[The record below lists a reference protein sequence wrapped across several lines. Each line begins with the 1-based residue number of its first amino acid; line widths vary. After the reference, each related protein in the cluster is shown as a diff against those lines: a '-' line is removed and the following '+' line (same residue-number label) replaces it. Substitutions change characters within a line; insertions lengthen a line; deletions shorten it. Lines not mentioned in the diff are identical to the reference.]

1 VSNNSKRPISAQ
13 AKDRAIDSIDNE
25 TKNDLPKKNRPSSAH
40 ARMLRERER
49 YNEQQ
54 IQVKSIQNRIIRDNR
69 DEDIFVVDES
79 ESENEHEHEHEH
91 ENEHEHEHEHEN
103 EHEQATTKNT
113 VDSKNDEMAKAVAKS
128 LGFGL
133 STEEEQEK
141 EDDDEDFFNTFVRN
155 RNAIAGA
162 AVGAK
167 KSLAKKKRES
177 NFEALP
183 RSYSVGPGNS
193 SRLAANNN
201 ININNNKRRP
211 SSASKTEREMKRE
224 QGWISSINSSK
235 AQTQKR
241 TKGGKNGNLTS
252 ASAMNSTAS
261 MEGGT
266 GTGARKNLFSSK
278 LFKGPTPPPPTTAAA
293 ATAATMYS
301 HYGHK

>member
-1 VSNNSKRPISAQ
+1 
-13 AKDRAIDSIDNE
+13 
-25 TKNDLPKKNRPSSAH
+25 
-40 ARMLRERER
+40 
-49 YNEQQ
+49 
-54 IQVKSIQNRIIRDNR
+54 
-69 DEDIFVVDES
+69 
-79 ESENEHEHEHEH
+79 
-91 ENEHEHEHEHEN
+91 
-103 EHEQATTKNT
+103 
-113 VDSKNDEMAKAVAKS
+113 MAKAVAKS